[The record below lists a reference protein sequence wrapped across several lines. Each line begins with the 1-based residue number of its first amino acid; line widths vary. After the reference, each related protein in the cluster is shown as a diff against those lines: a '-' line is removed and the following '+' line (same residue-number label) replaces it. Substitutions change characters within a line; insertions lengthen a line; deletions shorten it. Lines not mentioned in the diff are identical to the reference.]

1 MSEFVATKNVS
12 GFLEIDENRKEWR
25 IPEKELYKLSFTEQM
40 STKRFMNSV
49 RSVFKKREEHIYSFS
64 DILDVEILE
73 NGSAVTLGGA
83 GEAIAGGVLFGAI
96 GAMVGSMTASRK
108 TTGICESLQVKIT
121 LNDTSRAVEYIDI
134 ITTSTKKTSGT
145 YKKAFAVAQD
155 CLSVLKIVQNEVC
168 ETNSNQ
174 EESMKSE
181 ADELMKFKQL
191 LDAGVITQEEFDMK
205 KKQILGF

>member
-73 NGSAVTLGGA
+73 NGSAN
-83 GEAIAGGVLFGAI
+83 EIA
-96 GAMVGSMTASRK
+96 S
-108 TTGICESLQVKIT
+108 
-121 LNDTSRAVEYIDI
+121 
-134 ITTSTKKTSGT
+134 
-145 YKKAFAVAQD
+145 
-155 CLSVLKIVQNEVC
+155 LSVLSMLMLSKALFSYVPKVVDENNIEEISMNEDKSVFIKYKDGTIEMIDNPLNIEDLKIYV
-168 ETNSNQ
+168 S
-174 EESMKSE
+174 
-181 ADELMKFKQL
+181 
-191 LDAGVITQEEFDMK
+191 
-205 KKQILGF
+205 